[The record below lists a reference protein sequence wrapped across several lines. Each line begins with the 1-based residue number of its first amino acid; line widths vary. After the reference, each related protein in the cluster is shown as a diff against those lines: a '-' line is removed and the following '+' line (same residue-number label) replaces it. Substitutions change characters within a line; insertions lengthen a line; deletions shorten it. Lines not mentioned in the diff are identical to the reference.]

1 MLSGATTPVASTAMH
16 LAPATLAP
24 AVATART
31 TALATSDSRHHALAP
46 GAVRRTQDTETSP
59 ARAAAATAAAT
70 EVAMA
75 AARGAAVRAAAAT
88 AAAAT
93 AVAATAVATAM
104 RQSPPAI
111 WKNRGKP
118 SSTGSPSPDEVVA
131 DGFMGMDPG
140 QAKHETAQTCE
151 GPSPEGWLLG
161 GPYPQGWL
169 AEYNVGLKGCIQ
181 RSRKRLKEAGGTRP
195 DERNHSGRTSL
206 TREVWVP
213 NFGFLPYP
221 KDAEAAEAARSFG
234 HFSKEGEQLDAR
246 PQLAPTAPTA
256 PSTRPDRTIVG

>member
-1 MLSGATTPVASTAMH
+1 
-16 LAPATLAP
+16 
-24 AVATART
+24 
-31 TALATSDSRHHALAP
+31 
-46 GAVRRTQDTETSP
+46 
-59 ARAAAATAAAT
+59 
-70 EVAMA
+70 MA

-151 GPSPEGWLLG
+151 GPSPQGWLLG

-181 RSRKRLKEAGGTRP
+181 RSRKRLKEARGTRP

-246 PQLAPTAPTA
+246 PQLAPTAP
-256 PSTRPDRTIVG
+256 PTRPDRTIVG

>member
-1 MLSGATTPVASTAMH
+1 MLSGAHHSRRQHRQH

-59 ARAAAATAAAT
+59 AT
-70 EVAMA
+70 
-75 AARGAAVRAAAAT
+75 
-88 AAAAT
+88 
-93 AVAATAVATAM
+93 M

-131 DGFMGMDPG
+131 DGFMRMDPG

-151 GPSPEGWLLG
+151 GP
-161 GPYPQGWL
+161 YPQGLPL
-169 AEYNVGLKGCIQ
+169 AECGLLGCTQ
-181 RSRKRLKEAGGTRP
+181 LSRKRRWVRSSDEKAASRAAATAAATAAFVAAALANVVPSATRP
-195 DERNHSGRTSL
+195 SS
-206 TREVWVP
+206 
-213 NFGFLPYP
+213 
-221 KDAEAAEAARSFG
+221 S
-234 HFSKEGEQLDAR
+234 S
-246 PQLAPTAPTA
+246 
-256 PSTRPDRTIVG
+256 